1 MSFLSLEITFHCF
14 ILTHWSPFILHLLCI
29 YCTLFKRSCA
39 RLERATQ
46 HVKPGPQARP
56 ARLDSNMVSEEEVL

>member
-46 HVKPGPQARP
+46 HVKPGSPARP